1 MPEGTE
7 IIRDRSLRLFK
18 FLEQITEM
26 QSKSIRTLDSYEQ
39 VLWLNDIPKGIG
51 YCDCV
56 AWNANGR
63 SIKDYWV
70 LVKKPPISFAP
81 PIPNVLKPW
90 VISGEL
96 ESYSSESPRI
106 IEYIDEPKKTNDDT
120 ETLETHRRLYFSDDS
135 TLYEA
140 WNEYLKD
147 KWIPWA
153 TKARDLS
160 KVQSVYAELFSMYQK
175 QQRLGEA
182 YEVVLGLGY
191 LTWSRPGAHPIRR
204 HLVIAQSQISF
215 NPANG
220 EITVGAPDDGLAIAL
235 EQDMLEPQYRPDVN
249 EVRVIEELLDEMG
262 SEIWSGDR
270 IHLILKSW
278 INSMAD
284 GEVYSSDLLPH
295 TENLD
300 RPKLTYAPA
309 LIMRKRTAKSLLR
322 CFRDICS
329 QIEEGNPIPTGIELF
344 VSDPDTNVSF
354 NKEGQE
360 EKDRLVDDWEHY
372 FPLPANDEQKQIAE
386 LIRTKHGILVQGP
399 PGTGKSQTIA
409 NLVCHLLAHGQRVLV
424 TSHTARA
431 LTVLKNKIP
440 EDIRKLCI
448 VALGNDREELEAS
461 VRGIT
466 SKSQTWSFWH
476 SKSQIE
482 QLTMSINTLRREI
495 TEISND
501 IKAIREKETFVH
513 PPVFSSRYL
522 GTLQQIVQQLL
533 SDTNRFNWVQSDLKQ
548 QSEPPLSDEQALRL
562 LYLLRNI
569 DSIALR
575 EQRMVVPN
583 QEALVAPENLNQ
595 LFQDEKM
602 RAAHYESK
610 QKIFERPEY
619 SFFKKAGHHER
630 LNFITSI
637 QKLHQEYLIRVEKPE
652 SWIGRIAGMVMNE
665 KSNVAKE
672 LLKQT
677 ETQLAKIN
685 SLLANVAE
693 LNVSG
698 VFVDETNCKE
708 LITQATVL
716 HRHLAGGGSLGFWVF
731 RSRTVKEN
739 MHLIND
745 VKVNGVACNRVD
757 TLMQLLEWLEVMDS
771 LNALTAYWRPFLVPM
786 DSTVPILLR
795 KAEYENLFINLEECL
810 QLENNLENT
819 KTSYKAIPGLRMPK
833 WHDCEDL
840 SYLCETA
847 YAVNEEFLLETVRQ
861 EIAEALVRIER
872 SIDTSLEI
880 HPVAKDLLSAIETR
894 NCDQYSENVAI
905 LVDIHNKRS
914 HIRECQLLLA
924 KFANCM
930 KDEAFELES
939 TFNDSIWDI
948 RMKDFNEAWKW
959 KKTKDWVDELLEPDA
974 DKTLSRTIQNKT
986 RQLNSS
992 IAKIAAEK
1000 AWKHCLRQLTDSQ
1013 SQHLRAWEMAMRAYG
1028 KGTGKHANKHLRD
1041 AKKNMDECRPAIPAW
1056 IMPIYKVAET
1066 VSMNPDIFDVVIID
1080 EASQSGPEA
1089 LFLQYIS
1096 KKIVVVGDDKQIS
1109 PESFLD
1115 QNDVDLLRQ
1124 RLIPDIPHSDR
1135 LSTQHSFFD
1144 QAYIR
1149 YESRIQLREHFRC
1162 MPEIIQFCNNLCY
1175 NQNPLI
1181 PLKQYGAGRLNPTI
1195 ETVHI
1200 RSGYQKGTSSK
1211 AINLEEADAIA
1222 KKIVELCKEPRYQGK
1237 TFGVISLLG
1246 DNQAK
1251 LILKMLTEQLTPK
1264 EMSDFNLTCG
1274 DSYAFQGDERDV
1286 MFLSMVAAQSD
1297 RSPRISTLSGDKAVR
1312 RFNVAV
1318 SRAKEQLWLFHSY
1331 SLSDVNPS
1339 SLRHSLLKYC
1349 LNPAPNPIVSGIDVE
1364 VLRQQANTKFR
1375 NKEDV
1380 PEPFDSWFEVD
1391 VFLQIV
1397 TKGYKVIP
1405 QYNMA
1410 GYKIDLMVMGMKGS
1424 LAVECDGD
1432 QWHGPDRY
1440 AEDMARQRQLERSG
1454 CVFWRVRGCVY
1465 YSNPQA
1471 ALESLWSLLEQMKIS
1486 PIDDY
1491 EVVEKEQ
1498 KTGKESVLAGG
1509 MGEPTE
1515 YDADDIQED
1524 FEDSGAEALDEAP
1537 VEVVQKPMVQVP
1549 LQTLVDVPQFSLFKQ
1564 DVPDAKLEIGKKPP
1578 ITNSPK
1584 FRSDKKMKNE
1594 SVAQTKESGIK
1605 LCIDFLNRNNLSF
1618 IDRLHITNGALW
1630 VLGGEE
1636 LNSKM
1641 QALEQLGFKFTFA
1654 KEGARLFG
1662 GKQAWFMGK
1671 PR

>member
-1 MPEGTE
+1 MTDSFT
-7 IIRDRSLRLFK
+7 IRDRSLRLFK

-39 VLWLNDIPKGIG
+39 VLWLNDIPQGIG

-63 SIKDYWV
+63 SVKDYWV
-70 LVKKPPISFAP
+70 SVKKPPISFAP
-81 PIPNVLKPW
+81 TIPNAVNQW
-90 VISGEL
+90 VVSGEL
-96 ESYSSESPRI
+96 ESYSLEAPRI
-106 IEYIDEPKKTNDDT
+106 MEFIDEQNETSDDT
-120 ETLETHRRLYFSDDS
+120 EIIETHNRVFFKDDP
-135 TLYEA
+135 TLSET
-140 WNEYLKD
+140 WQRYLND
-147 KWIPWA
+147 KWTPWA
-153 TKARDLS
+153 TKARELS

-191 LTWSRPGAHPIRR
+191 LSWSRPGTHAIRR
-204 HLVIAQSQISF
+204 HLIVGQSKISF

-220 EITVGAPDDGLAIAL
+220 EICVGAPDDGLAITL
-235 EQDMLEPQYRPDVN
+235 EQDMIEPQYRPDVN

-270 IHLILKSW
+270 IHLVLKSW

-284 GEVYSSDLLPH
+284 GEVYSTELLPH
-295 TENLD
+295 TENSH

-309 LIMRKRTAKSLLR
+309 FIMRKRTAKSLLR
-322 CFRDICS
+322 CFRDICL
-329 QIEEGNPIPTGIELF
+329 QIEEGKPIPIGIELF
-344 VSDPDTNVSF
+344 VSDPDTNVSL
-354 NKEGQE
+354 NKDGHE
-360 EKDRLVDDWEHY
+360 ENDTLVDDWEHY
-372 FPLPANDEQKQIAE
+372 FPLPANEEQKQIAE

-440 EDIRKLCI
+440 EEIRKLCI

-482 QLTMSINTLRREI
+482 QLTLSINALRREMS
-495 TEISND
+495 EISND

-513 PPVFSSRYL
+513 PPVFGSRYS
-522 GTLQQIVQQLL
+522 GTLQQIVQKLI
-533 SDTNRFNWVQSDLKQ
+533 SDSNRFNWVQSDLKQ
-548 QSEPPLSDEQALRL
+548 QSESPLPDEQAMRL
-562 LYLLRNI
+562 LYLLRNM
-569 DSIALR
+569 DKTALH
-575 EQRMVVPN
+575 EQKMAIPT
-583 QEALVAPENLNQ
+583 QESLVAPERLHQ
-595 LFQDEKM
+595 LFQDEQMK
-602 RAAHYESK
+602 AAHYEIK
-610 QKIFERPEY
+610 QKIYERSEY
-619 SFFKKAGHHER
+619 NSFKKAGHHER
-630 LNFITSI
+630 ISFIISI
-637 QKLHQEYLIRVEKPE
+637 QKLMQEYLARVEKPE
-652 SWIGRIAGMVMNE
+652 AWIGRIAGMVMNE

-672 LLKQT
+672 LLNHT
-677 ETQLAKIN
+677 ETHLAKIN
-685 SLLANVAE
+685 SLLANVTE
-693 LNVSG
+693 LSISG
-698 VFVDETNCKE
+698 IFVDETNCKE
-708 LITQATVL
+708 VITQATVL
-716 HRHLAGGGSLGFWVF
+716 HRYLAGGGSLGFWVF

-745 VKVNGVACNRVD
+745 VKVNGVACNNAD
-757 TLMQLLEWLEVMDS
+757 TLVLFMEWLEVMDS
-771 LNALTAYWRPFLVPM
+771 LNSLTAFWRPFLVPM
-786 DSTVPILLR
+786 DSTTPISLR
-795 KAEYENLFINLEECL
+795 KAEYENLYINLGECL
-810 QLENNLENT
+810 RLENDLENA
-819 KTSYKAIPGLRMPK
+819 KTSYKEIQGLRMPK

-840 SYLCETA
+840 AYLCETA
-847 YAVNEEFLLETVRQ
+847 CAVNEEVLLAEVRQ
-861 EIAEALVRIER
+861 EITEALDRIER
-872 SIDTSLEI
+872 SIDTNPEI
-880 HPVAKDLLSAIETR
+880 HPVVKELFSAIETR
-894 NCDQYSENVAI
+894 NCEKYSENMAL
-905 LVDIHNKRS
+905 LVDMHNKRV
-914 HIRECQLLLA
+914 HICECQLFLA
-924 KFANCM
+924 KIAHYM
-930 KDEAFELES
+930 KLDAAELES
-939 TFNDSIWDI
+939 TFTNPVWDI
-948 RMKDFNEAWKW
+948 RMKEFDEAWKW
-959 KKTKDWVDELLEPDA
+959 KKTSDWIDELLAPDA
-974 DKTLSRTIQNKT
+974 DKTLSRMIERKT
-986 RQLNSS
+986 KQLNSS

-1000 AWKHCLRQLTDSQ
+1000 AWAHCLRKLTDSQ
-1013 SQHLRAWEMAMRAYG
+1013 SQHLRAWEMAVRAYG

-1041 AKKNMDECRPAIPAW
+1041 AKMHMDECRPAIPAW
-1056 IMPIYKVAET
+1056 IMPIYKVADT
-1066 VSMNPDIFDVVIID
+1066 VSMRPDIFDVVIID

-1089 LFLQYIS
+1089 LFLQYIAR
-1096 KKIVVVGDDKQIS
+1096 KIVVVGDDKQIS

-1124 RLIPDIPHSDR
+1124 RLIPDIPYSDR

-1175 NQNPLI
+1175 TQNPLI

-1195 ETVHI
+1195 ETVYI
-1200 RSGYQKGTSSK
+1200 RNGYQKGTSSK
-1211 AINLEEADAIA
+1211 ATNLEEADAIT
-1222 KKIVELCKEPRYQGK
+1222 KKIVELCKDPRYQGK

-1246 DNQAK
+1246 DNQAR

-1264 EMSDFNLTCG
+1264 EMGDYNLTCG
-1274 DSYAFQGDERDV
+1274 DAYAFQGDERDV

-1331 SLSDVNPS
+1331 SLSEVNPA

-1349 LNPAPNPIVSGIDVE
+1349 LHPAVAPIVSGIDVE
-1364 VLRQQANTKFR
+1364 ILRQQANTKSR

-1397 TKGYKVIP
+1397 TRGFRVIP
-1405 QYNMA
+1405 QYEMA
-1410 GYKIDLMVMGMKGS
+1410 NYKIDLMVMGMKGS

-1432 QWHGPDRY
+1432 EWHGPDRY
-1440 AEDMARQRQLERSG
+1440 DEDMARQRQLERCE

-1465 YSNPQA
+1465 YRNPQT

-1486 PIDDY
+1486 PIADD
-1491 EVVEKEQ
+1491 EVVDKEQ
-1498 KTGKESVLAGG
+1498 DNGHEGVPADEP
-1509 MGEPTE
+1509 GEMTE
-1515 YDADDIQED
+1515 FDADDIQED
-1524 FEDSGAEALDEAP
+1524 GEENGVEATDEALKEDFPTPTIKVP
-1537 VEVVQKPMVQVP
+1537 VKTPVTVR
-1549 LQTLVDVPQFSLFKQ
+1549 QFSLFTQ
-1564 DVPDAKLEIGKKPP
+1564 AAPNPQPAICGKPTIKS
-1578 ITNSPK
+1578 SPQP
-1584 FRSDKKMKNE
+1584 RSDNKIKIE
-1594 SVAQTKESGIK
+1594 SIAPTKEGRIK
-1605 LCIDFLNRNNLSF
+1605 LCLDFLNRNNLSF
-1618 IDRLHITNGALW
+1618 IDRLNSTNGALW

-1636 LNSKM
+1636 LTSKM
-1641 QALEQLGFKFTFA
+1641 QTLEQLGFKFTFA
-1654 KEGARLFG
+1654 KEGARLFD